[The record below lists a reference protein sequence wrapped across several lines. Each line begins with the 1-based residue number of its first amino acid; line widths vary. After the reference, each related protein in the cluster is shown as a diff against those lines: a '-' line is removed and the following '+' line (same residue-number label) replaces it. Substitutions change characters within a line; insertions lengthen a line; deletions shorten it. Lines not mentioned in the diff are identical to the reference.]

1 MHFEN
6 ATIPAVTVDVT
17 GLPAGE
23 SLPHPLTSR
32 HAIVP
37 ESHIVAH
44 RAPHRRMRQRP
55 WLERCDAMM
64 PRL

>member
-6 ATIPAVTVDVT
+6 ATISAVTVDVT
-17 GLPAGE
+17 GLLAGE

-37 ESHIVAH
+37 GHIVAD
-44 RAPHRRMRQRP
+44 RAPDRRMRRRP
-55 WLERCDAMM
+55 ALERCDAMM